1 MATTL
6 ESPSRVTA
14 PVAAAPAPPR
24 RPWRPVAVLVVLAW
38 AVPGTAQLLGIDW
51 LLPPLVLVAT
61 ASLLRVGRTLL
72 DRLMLALCLLLGGTC
87 AAGLPLSVWPWRLQ
101 PVPVAILALT
111 VLAGPAAGTGP
122 RAPVPG
128 PRPPP
133 PVSGYA

>member
-14 PVAAAPAPPR
+14 PVAAAPVPPR

-38 AVPGTAQLLGIDW
+38 AVPGTTHLLGIDW

-72 DRLMLALCLLLGGTC
+72 DRLMLALCLLLIVKGMRVVEVGAGQQLLGTPFT
-87 AAGLPLSVWPWRLQ
+87 AALPN
-101 PVPVAILALT
+101 
-111 VLAGPAAGTGP
+111 
-122 RAPVPG
+122 
-128 PRPPP
+128 
-133 PVSGYA
+133 

>member
-14 PVAAAPAPPR
+14 PVAAAPVPPR

-38 AVPGTAQLLGIDW
+38 AVPGTTHLLGIDW

-72 DRLMLALCLLLGGTC
+72 DRLMLALCLLLGSTC
-87 AAGLPLSVWPWRLQ
+87 AARLPP
-101 PVPVAILALT
+101 
-111 VLAGPAAGTGP
+111 AGGP
-122 RAPVPG
+122 G
-128 PRPPP
+128 PPP
-133 PVSGYA
+133 PAPRARPGRAPPA

>member
-14 PVAAAPAPPR
+14 PVAAAPVPPR

-38 AVPGTAQLLGIDW
+38 AVPGTTHLLGIDW
-51 LLPPLVLVAT
+51 LLPPLVLLAT

-101 PVPVAILALT
+101 PRPGAILALT
-111 VLAGPAAGTGP
+111 VLAVLAA
-122 RAPVPG
+122 V

-133 PVSGYA
+133 PRPVPHPPRPRQGW

>member
-87 AAGLPLSVWPWRLQ
+87 AAGLPLSVWPWRL
-101 PVPVAILALT
+101 PPGPGAILAPA
-111 VLAGPAAGTGP
+111 VLAGPAALPGRP
-122 RAPVPG
+122 PPVPG
-128 PRPPP
+128 PSPPAP
-133 PVSGYA
+133 LAA